1 MERKPQHLAAKEPNA
16 KLKRTAWLAT
26 TALTAILFHP
36 GQLLAQ
42 PALSPTTTPQ
52 GGVVVAG
59 SSTIAQNTGSTTI
72 TQTSSSTVIN
82 WQSFNV
88 GGKAQVTFAQPSSSA
103 IALNRVVTATPSII
117 AGKINANG
125 QIVLVNQSG
134 VVFTKGSQVNA
145 ESIVVSTSNISNAD
159 FMAGHLVFSGAPNPG
174 AKIVN
179 NGHPHSA

>member
-1 MERKPQHLAAKEPNA
+1 MLIKRVAREGTMERKPQHLAGKERNA
-16 KLKRTAWLAT
+16 KLKRAAWLAT

-59 SSTIAQNTGSTTI
+59 SSTITQNSGSTTI

-88 GGKAQVTFAQPSSSA
+88 G
-103 IALNRVVTATPSII
+103 
-117 AGKINANG
+117 
-125 QIVLVNQSG
+125 
-134 VVFTKGSQVNA
+134 
-145 ESIVVSTSNISNAD
+145 
-159 FMAGHLVFSGAPNPG
+159 
-174 AKIVN
+174 
-179 NGHPHSA
+179 